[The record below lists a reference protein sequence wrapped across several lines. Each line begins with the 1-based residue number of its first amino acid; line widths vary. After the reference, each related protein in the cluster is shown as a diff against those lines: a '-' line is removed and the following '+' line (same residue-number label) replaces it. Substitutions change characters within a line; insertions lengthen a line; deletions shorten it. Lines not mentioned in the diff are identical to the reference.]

1 MVLAGDRRAL
11 LLWPHAAAGNVAKVN
26 IMEEL
31 IGIHGEDIDI
41 SEYRTVSKNTG
52 AVTYQKVLVTDEET
66 GMFVKL
72 FLYPKGTITAP
83 HRHNCA
89 HGMYVLEGTLHT
101 HRGDF
106 GPGSFVWFK
115 EGEVMTH
122 GAQDEDVLCLFI
134 TNKTFDITYL

>member
-1 MVLAGDRRAL
+1 MDKNEGLSADD
-11 LLWPHAAAGNVAKVN
+11 
-26 IMEEL
+26 L

-41 SEYRTVSKNTG
+41 MDYRTVSKNTG
-52 AVTYQKVLVTDEET
+52 AVTYQKILVSDEET

-72 FLYPKGTITAP
+72 FLYPKGTVTP
-83 HRHNCA
+83 THTHNCS
-89 HGMYVLEGTLHT
+89 HGMYVLKGTLHT

-115 EGEVMTH
+115 EGEVMSH
-122 GAQDEDVLCLFI
+122 GAVDEDVLCLFI